1 MSRLLVAAALA
12 AVALASSG
20 CWTTRYLLQQG
31 VGQFRLLHDRQ
42 RVRDVL
48 ADPATDPETGRRLA
62 LAQSAREFGVEVL
75 GLRGG
80 DNYTRFYDT
89 HGKALAWNL
98 SAAPKDALKPLVW
111 RFPITGA
118 VPYLGFFREEDAR
131 RQAASLRAR
140 GYDVYVREVA
150 GYSTLGIT
158 SDPIYSSM
166 LEGPPERIVE
176 VVLHEMLHGTL
187 WIPGRSDFNESLA
200 TFVGLQGAA
209 LYFMMAGRG
218 GAAARKVLESA
229 DRRRKSEAA
238 FRAYLKPFLAELEA
252 LYKSPITRDEK
263 IARREAIFARAKA
276 ELLRRF
282 PQRPGRPPPAFLN
295 EEGGGLNN
303 AVFAAFA
310 VYHKGTSDHDHIFQ
324 KVGRDLRRFV
334 EVYKTAVERDD
345 PLGYLRARFPV
356 KRSLP

>member
-1 MSRLLVAAALA
+1 VKQTFVLALVTVGALG
-12 AVALASSG
+12 SSG

-31 VGQFRLLHDRQ
+31 AGQFRLLHDRQ
-42 RVRDVL
+42 RIRDVL
-48 ADPATDPETGRRLA
+48 ADPATDADIRRRLA

-80 DNYTRFYDT
+80 DNFTRFLDL
-89 HGKALAWNL
+89 HGKPLAWNL
-98 SAAPKDALKPLVW
+98 SAAPKDKLRPVVW

-131 RQAASLRAR
+131 REAAALRAR
-140 GYDVYVREVA
+140 GLDVYVREVV

-158 SDPIYSSM
+158 SDPVYSSM

-218 GAAARKVLESA
+218 GAAARRVLESA
-229 DRRRKSEAA
+229 DRRRKGEAA

-252 LYKSPITRDEK
+252 LYKSDLSRDEK
-263 IARREAIFARAKA
+263 IARREEIFARAK
-276 ELLRRF
+276 EEFLRRF
-282 PQRPGRPPPAFLN
+282 PQRPGRPSAFLN
-295 EEGGGLNN
+295 VEGGGLNN
-303 AVFAAFA
+303 AVFAAYA
-310 VYHKGTSDHDHIFQ
+310 VYHKGTGDHDRIFQ
-324 KVGRDLRRFV
+324 KVGRDLRRFI
-334 EVYKTAVERDD
+334 EVYKTAAERDN
-345 PLGYLRARFPV
+345 PFEYLRARFPV
-356 KRSLP
+356 KRK